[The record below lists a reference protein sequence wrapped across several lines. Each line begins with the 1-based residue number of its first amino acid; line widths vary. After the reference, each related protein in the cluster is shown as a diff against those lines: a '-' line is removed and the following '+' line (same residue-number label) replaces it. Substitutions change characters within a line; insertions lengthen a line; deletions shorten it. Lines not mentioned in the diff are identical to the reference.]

1 MDAAMR
7 GIVLFLWLTGLADG
21 LAPKEWRYVQNTI
34 RPNKWVPRFL
44 WLSTSAGI
52 QLCGG
57 AC

>member
-1 MDAAMR
+1 MR
-7 GIVLFLWLTGLADG
+7 GIILFPWLTGLADG